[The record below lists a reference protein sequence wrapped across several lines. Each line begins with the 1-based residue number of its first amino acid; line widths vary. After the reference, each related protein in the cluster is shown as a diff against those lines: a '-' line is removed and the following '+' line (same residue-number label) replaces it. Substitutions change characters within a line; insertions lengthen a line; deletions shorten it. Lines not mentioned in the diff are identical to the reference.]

1 MRYVWNRI
9 VLRDGFI
16 EGAKKAMCDF
26 CRMKPETTYDN
37 LIADFGEAFAGDY
50 TRDGRRAIGMIMASK
65 E

>member
-1 MRYVWNRI
+1 
-9 VLRDGFI
+9 
-16 EGAKKAMCDF
+16 MCDF

>member
-1 MRYVWNRI
+1 MRDVWNGI
-9 VLRDGFI
+9 VPRDGFR
-16 EGAKKAMCDF
+16 EGVKKAMCNF

-37 LIADFGEAFAGDY
+37 LIADFGEAFVGDY